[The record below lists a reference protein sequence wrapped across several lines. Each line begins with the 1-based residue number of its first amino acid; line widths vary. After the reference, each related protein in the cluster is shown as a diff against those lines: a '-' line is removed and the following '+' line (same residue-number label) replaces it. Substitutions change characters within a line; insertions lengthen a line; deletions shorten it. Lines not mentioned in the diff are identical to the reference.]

1 LEHDPVIAICSQ
13 LPTSCCNNQTHAY
26 ISEEVLLPVTKGISR
41 VVDSNSVLAVTRSL
55 LQLACASPF
64 GPVALILPQ
73 DISASTPTSSTPF
86 SDEYR
91 TRMDAEKTGREVSP
105 SLSHALR
112 RLNEAKRILLVVGA
126 GVVRADVTEQVR
138 SLAHKTGAYC
148 TTTLQS
154 KGSFYPLREITV
166 SRHNLEALLCHIH
179 YDLCLVCLLYTSRC
193 V

>member
-1 LEHDPVIAICSQ
+1 
-13 LPTSCCNNQTHAY
+13 
-26 ISEEVLLPVTKGISR
+26 
-41 VVDSNSVLAVTRSL
+41 
-55 LQLACASPF
+55 
-64 GPVALILPQ
+64 
-73 DISASTPTSSTPF
+73 
-86 SDEYR
+86 
-91 TRMDAEKTGREVSP
+91 MDAEKTGREVSP

-179 YDLCLVCLLYTSRC
+179 YDLCLVIGVDSAEGLIGLPSGERVLFVNEFPDETFRGE
-193 V
+193 